1 MYEAK
6 YQKYITKSNSRFS
19 EPEEI
24 LAHAR
29 PLTNTFGKTASGI
42 PLYYSSDETLYVDNE
57 DNHLKLS
64 IKDIDYKN
72 DGSKLER
79 MEETKNGFKP
89 LKDNLEIWITE
100 KIKEITNKM

>member
-57 DNHLKLS
+57 DNHTLVVGPTGCKSRELLFLQPLLQLS
-64 IKDIDYKN
+64 MQ
-72 DGSKLER
+72 ER
-79 MEETKNGFKP
+79 A
-89 LKDNLEIWITE
+89 LL
-100 KIKEITNKM
+100 